1 MAIIE
6 AFPNCQLIKAHKVI
20 VKQFYGNFTEFN
32 KANPPQKGIVPFL
45 VEFIKSTQNPT
56 KGNENDSKQ

>member
-1 MAIIE
+1 MNTKISNSE
-6 AFPNCQLIKAHKVI
+6 LIQAHKVI

-32 KANPPQKGIVPFL
+32 KANPPQKGIVSFL
-45 VEFIKSTQNPT
+45 VEFNKSTQNPT